1 MQLIKSDSI
10 EIEIRKKT
18 TTFYSSKHSKEKKL
32 SRRIDF
38 FSTLSAY

>member
-1 MQLIKSDSI
+1 VTVQKLKL
-10 EIEIRKKT
+10 EKKT

-38 FSTLSAY
+38 F